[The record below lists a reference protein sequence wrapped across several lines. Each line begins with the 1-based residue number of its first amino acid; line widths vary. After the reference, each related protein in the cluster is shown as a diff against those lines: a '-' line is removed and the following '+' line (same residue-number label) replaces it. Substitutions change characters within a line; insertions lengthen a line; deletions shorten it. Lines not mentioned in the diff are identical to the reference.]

1 MSVTTHDDYVDDLL
15 GRLES
20 DLGDASELSLVSLD
34 VQQLNRWLLAMVR
47 LVSQA
52 QGLQATA
59 MQEAES
65 AGLSVAFGSRVLTT
79 HLAKTTGVPAK
90 VLGADRALAVWLRDF
105 PTFQQSLVDGVLCRS
120 HVLELKELDNP
131 NIHGL
136 LQRDQHL
143 LIEAADTFDWVAWKS
158 IVAYWQ
164 NAADPGGVLTDPT
177 DLKYGMRSRPD
188 NQAKGDSEGWD

>member
-52 QGLQATA
+52 QGLQAAA
-59 MQEAES
+59 MQEAEA

-79 HLAKTTGVPAK
+79 HLAKTKGVPAK

-105 PTFQQSLVDGVLCRS
+105 PLV
-120 HVLELKELDNP
+120 
-131 NIHGL
+131 
-136 LQRDQHL
+136 
-143 LIEAADTFDWVAWKS
+143 
-158 IVAYWQ
+158 
-164 NAADPGGVLTDPT
+164 
-177 DLKYGMRSRPD
+177 
-188 NQAKGDSEGWD
+188 